1 MTILINTT
9 PVVEFDSFQSGK
21 LFLHLLQS
29 KVDLHVLASLTFHDM
44 KNSSLPPFSEEGTW
58 HNWLFGNFVNMKE
71 DELGVDL
78 SKVVPKLHFLYCGF
92 IFLWYL
98 VVRFV
103 FAALLLSRNTTP
115 NQMKMLMLLLQREN
129 AIPISTFDKYP
140 VWPFASAVSAE
151 VSLAEK

>member
-1 MTILINTT
+1 MGLLIPLNLLLGGITSKTEAFTIASKQMNNHIVLLWQVWLFIIWKIYLCHH
-9 PVVEFDSFQSGK
+9 FQ
-21 LFLHLLQS
+21 
-29 KVDLHVLASLTFHDM
+29 
-44 KNSSLPPFSEEGTW
+44 EGTW
-58 HNWLFGNFVNMKE
+58 HNWLFGNLVNMKK

-78 SKVVPKLHFLYCGF
+78 TKVAPKLHFLYCGF

-115 NQMKMLMLLLQREN
+115 NQMKLLMLLLQREN